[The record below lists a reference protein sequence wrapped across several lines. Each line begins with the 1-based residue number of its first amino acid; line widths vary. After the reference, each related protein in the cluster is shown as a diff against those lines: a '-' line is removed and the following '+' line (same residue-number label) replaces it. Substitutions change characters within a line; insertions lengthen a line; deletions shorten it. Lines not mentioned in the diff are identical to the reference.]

1 MKNTSSILRGVAV
14 LAVAVAPLAF
24 GAVAAAAGSVAVDLR
39 PAGPTGDCD
48 LVDPAAIAD
57 VPVDEA
63 VAELSDLST
72 MTAAVSATDLG
83 AQLADDGPFTIFA
96 PSNDAFEAIPENVW
110 DSIIADPELLSS
122 ILGYHVVV
130 GDAFNAED
138 LVSEGTVET
147 LNGNLEITIDSGG
160 GTLVINGGEATVTC
174 AGIETANATIHVIDY
189 VLQPATSDLAT
200 DGSSIPGSS
209 TPGSSV
215 PGSSVPN

>member
-1 MKNTSSILRGVAV
+1 MNNTSSIFRGAAV
-14 LAVAVAPLAF
+14 LAIAVAPLAF
-24 GAVAAAAGSVAVDLR
+24 GAVATAAGSVAVDPR

-48 LVDPAAIAD
+48 WVDPAAVAD
-57 VPVDEA
+57 LPVDEA
-63 VAELSDLST
+63 VAELSELST
-72 MTAAVSATDLG
+72 MTAALSATDLG
-83 AQLADDGPFTIFA
+83 AELADDGPFTIFA

-110 DSIIADPELLSS
+110 DSIIADPDLLSS

-147 LNGNLEITIDSGG
+147 LNGRLEITIDSGG

-174 AGIETANATIHVIDY
+174 AGIATANGTIHVVDY

-215 PGSSVPN
+215 PS